1 MDDSGAYQEEKLRR
15 QEWLETDGR
24 GGFAC
29 GTASGLRTR
38 RYHGLLIAA
47 AKPPAGRFV
56 LVNGFDAWVRSSDE
70 VRAISSQR
78 YPPDVVQPDGLK
90 RLKRFVYKPWP
101 RWTFVLEDG
110 VEIGQEIFIAKESGA
125 TVVSWRLL
133 TPREG
138 VTLALRPFFSGR
150 GYHDL
155 HRENPAFRF
164 DPEIRG
170 QELLWRPYEG
180 VCGVAALS
188 NGAYSHAPLWY
199 RQFLYEEEKAR
210 GLDCVEDL
218 ASPGVFR
225 WDLSIAPA
233 FWILT
238 PDLDGK
244 SQTPP
249 GADAASWGKEL
260 RDAESL
266 RRQRGSPLKQAAE
279 AYVVRR
285 GEGLTVIA
293 GYPWFTDWGRDTFI
307 SLRGLCLATR
317 RLDEARRILLEWS
330 KTLYRG
336 LAPNRFPDDGGA
348 PEYSSV
354 DASLWLCVAIHEFFE
369 AANQGGLVLSAE
381 DRATLEKAVEE
392 TVAGY
397 AEGSLHGIGAD
408 QDGLLRCG
416 TSETSLTWMDA
427 RVDGKPVTGRAG
439 KPVEVQALWLNALC
453 IAALKNPTWTALRD
467 KARNSFA
474 DKFWNAEKGCL
485 YDVIDAGGVAGQA
498 DARVRPNQIF
508 AVGGLPWPALSGERA
523 QAVADLVERELWTP
537 LGLRTLA
544 PSEPDY
550 CPHYE
555 GGVSERDNAYHQ
567 GTAWPWLLG
576 AFVEAWVRVRNSSKD
591 AKLRARQ
598 KFLAPLLRH
607 LDDAG
612 LGHVSEIAD
621 ASAPFTPRGCPFQA
635 WSVGEALRLDLS
647 VLAPNERRTPPK
659 ESLSCKSES

>member
-1 MDDSGAYQEEKLRR
+1 MDDAVACQDEKLRR

-38 RYHGLLIAA
+38 RYHGLLVAA
-47 AKPPAGRFV
+47 TKPPAGRFV
-56 LVNGFDAWVRSSDE
+56 LVNGFDAWLRTSEGLHAV
-70 VRAISSQR
+70 SSQV
-78 YPPDVVQPDGLK
+78 YPPDVVQPDGFK
-90 RLKRFVYKPWP
+90 RLKRFGHKPWP
-101 RWTFVLEDG
+101 RWTYLLEDG
-110 VEIGQEIFIAKESGA
+110 TEVGQEIFIARDAGV

-133 TPREG
+133 KPKEG
-138 VTLALRPFFSGR
+138 VSLSLRPFLSGR
-150 GYHDL
+150 GYHEL

-164 DPEIRG
+164 DPQVLG
-170 QELLWRPYEG
+170 QELRWRPYEG
-180 VCGVAALS
+180 VCGIAALS
-188 NGAYSHAPLWY
+188 NAAYSHAPLWY
-199 RQFLYEEEKAR
+199 RQFLYEEEKSR

-225 WDLSIAPA
+225 WDLSAGPA
-233 FWILT
+233 FWILA
-238 PDLDGK
+238 PELDGRCAV
-244 SQTPP
+244 PE
-249 GADAASWGKEL
+249 GADAARWGKEL

-266 RRQRGSPLKQAAE
+266 RRQKGSPLKQAAE

-285 GEGLTVIA
+285 GEGLSVIA

-317 RLDEARRILLEWS
+317 RLDEAKSVLLEWCR
-330 KTLYRG
+330 TLFRG

-354 DASLWLCVAIHEFFE
+354 DASLWLCVAIYEFLQ
-369 AANQGGLVLSAE
+369 AADKDGFLLTAE
-381 DRATLEKAVEE
+381 ERGRLEQAAQDV
-392 TVAGY
+392 VSGY
-397 AEGSLHGIGAD
+397 AEGSLAGIKAD
-408 QDGLLRCG
+408 EDGLLRCG
-416 TSETSLTWMDA
+416 TPETSLTWMDA
-427 RVDGKPVTGRAG
+427 RVDGAPVTGRAG
-439 KPVEVQALWLNALC
+439 KPVEVQALWLNALRV
-453 IAALKNPTWTALRD
+453 ASQKDPAWNALRE
-467 KARNSFA
+467 KAQNSFA
-474 DKFWNAEKGCL
+474 ARFWNPDKNCL
-485 YDVIDAGGVAGQA
+485 YDVADAGSEAGRV

-508 AVGGLPWPALSGERA
+508 AVGGLPWPILDGERA
-523 QAVADLVERELWTP
+523 RAVVDAVEQQLWTP

-544 PSEPDY
+544 PDEPGY

-555 GGVSERDNAYHQ
+555 GGQAERDRAYHN

-576 AFVEAWVRVRNSSKD
+576 AFAEAWVRARNNSKE

-607 LDDAG
+607 LEDAG

-621 ASAPFTPRGCPFQA
+621 AAAPFTPRGCPFQA

-647 VLAPNERRTPPK
+647 VLSLNERRN
-659 ESLSCKSES
+659 